1 MQDLTTESSIE
12 AHMARG
18 VPVFLLLMP
27 DEYEESLSEIM
38 VQLRKVAA
46 RVRDRLLFA
55 YGFKDTEPWPQ
66 FAQSLQIPREGTGAF
81 WMIMGNNMELTGRDW
96 SAAWLRPPSL
106 GFEIYAM
113 QARGD
118 EKAEDVTL
126 EALEKFVDGFL
137 AQVRTGPD
145 PDPNPSP
152 LTLTLT
158 TDPDPNPN
166 PNPTLRAGGPGA
178 ARGRAQVP

>member
-1 MQDLTTESSIE
+1 M
-12 AHMARG
+12 
-18 VPVFLLLMP
+18 
-27 DEYEESLSEIM
+27 
-38 VQLRKVAA
+38 
-46 RVRDRLLFA
+46 RDRLLFA

-166 PNPTLRAGGPGA
+166 PTPNPHQVAERCISASSLRPCRRTSSASPRRRRSWVGLQGWG
-178 ARGRAQVP
+178 